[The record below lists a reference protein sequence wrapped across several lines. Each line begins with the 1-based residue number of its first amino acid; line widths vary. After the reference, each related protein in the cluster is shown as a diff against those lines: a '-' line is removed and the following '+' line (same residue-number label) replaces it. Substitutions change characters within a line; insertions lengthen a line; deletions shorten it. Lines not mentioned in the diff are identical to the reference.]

1 LDSGWQGKVDAKAR
15 APPGG
20 GIDDKRTL
28 QPGGA
33 FVHAQD
39 AHATT
44 TGRIETHTIV
54 LNGKDYVVGNF
65 PDRDMDM
72 AGVCV
77 FSGVVKGLLNNPV
90 DACFLLVGKI
100 IDGIVDDYVDDEAAA
115 AGNFATL
122 PFECPKET
130 EIVEHGRTKKE
141 RYVAHLFGTVLCEC
155 LDFLDSAAVG
165 IRNRV
170 GVNKALYIHE

>member
-20 GIDDKRTL
+20 GIDRKRTF
-28 QPGGA
+28 QSGGA
-33 FVHAQD
+33 FLHTQD

-44 TGRIETHTIV
+44 TGRIETDAIV
-54 LNGKDYVVGNF
+54 LDGEDQVVGNF
-65 PDRDMDM
+65 PDRDMDV

-77 FSGVVKGLLNNPV
+77 FSGVVKAFLNNPV

-100 IDGIVDDYVDDEAAA
+100 IDRLIDDYVDDEAAA

-122 PFECPKET
+122 PFECRKET
-130 EIVEHGRTKKE
+130 EVVEHGRTKKE
-141 RYVAHLFGTVLCEC
+141 RYVAHLFGALLREC

-165 IRNRV
+165 ARNRV
-170 GVNKALYIHE
+170 GVNKALHIHE